1 MTVIIMSIIM
11 IIIMILI
18 ITVVMAGI
26 IITDMICVRVT
37 AITVVRVTAI
47 TVMAANIFTPCRD
60 HARNEDGPGTQRDMS
75 HRAHAPVHASAHRA
89 LSPLCIARRAFENS
103 RNFTSTAARFRA
115 DFRLADAQSTALE
128 DRRHPTVSCRW

>member
-1 MTVIIMSIIM
+1 MTIIITMIIIM
-11 IIIMILI
+11 III
-18 ITVVMAGI
+18 ITAVMADM

-37 AITVVRVTAI
+37 AITV
-47 TVMAANIFTPCRD
+47 MAVNIFTPCCD

-89 LSPLCIARRAFENS
+89 LSPLCPARRAFENS

-128 DRRHPTVSCRW
+128 DRRHPTVTPHRMHRQRGVAT